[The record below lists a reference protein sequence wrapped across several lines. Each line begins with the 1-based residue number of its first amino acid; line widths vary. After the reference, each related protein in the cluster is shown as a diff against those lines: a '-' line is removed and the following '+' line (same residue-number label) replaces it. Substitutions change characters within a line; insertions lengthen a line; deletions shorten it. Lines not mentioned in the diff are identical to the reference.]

1 MEISSLTLHV
11 FITDQAPRHW
21 ATRRDSPKAASTAA
35 EQKRLRVFSLCRDLG
50 LSSHLL
56 GKTTALSNSSRV
68 SMGCWMQERGTID
81 KTLLF
86 YCTCEARSK
95 KKFLTIQMWSKPKP
109 KDNGWGR
116 RGRKELGRFFPQ
128 PLIWKCFL
136 TFHLSLAS
144 FIYSFI
150 QSFNNQD
157 PEPVL
162 STGERMW
169 TSHEMQAEE
178 EVDRGTL
185 LLIQLPLENFL

>member
-1 MEISSLTLHV
+1 MEISSLTLHIS
-11 FITDQAPRHW
+11 ITDQAPRHW
-21 ATRRDSPKAASTAA
+21 ATRMDSPKAASTAT
-35 EQKRLRVFSLCRDLG
+35 EQKRLHVLVFPVTSF
-50 LSSHLL
+50 

-68 SMGCWMQERGTID
+68 SMGCWMQEWGTID

-86 YCTCEARSK
+86 YCTWEARSK

-128 PLIWKCFL
+128 PLIWKCCL